1 MNEKDMLIYAAYACD
16 YAFNG
21 THIVV
26 DGQGVRWNPWQDT
39 GDAVRVA
46 LHLQFDIECGQIGA
60 LVRATGQEAVLE
72 LEKTQPE
79 RAFRRAIVRMAA
91 RVGYAK
97 ILNEGKND
105 AEKLEDD

>member
-1 MNEKDMLIYAAYACD
+1 MNEKDMLIYTAYACD

-21 THIVV
+21 THIIV
-26 DGQGVRWNPWQDT
+26 DGTSVRWNPWQDT
-39 GDAVRVA
+39 SDAVRVA

-60 LVRATGQEAVLE
+60 LVRATDQEAILE
-72 LEKTQPE
+72 LEEYNAE

-91 RVGYAK
+91 RIGYAK
-97 ILNEGKND
+97 ILHEGKSD